1 MKKLA
6 KYFLQGVL
14 ILLPIVLTIYIV
26 VVVFKVTDSFLGRYF
41 LALGINIP
49 GLGLIS
55 ALALITLVGLL
66 GNWFVSKRIL
76 EFIDAAF
83 GRMPLIKLIYSIIKD
98 TLSAFVGNRSSF
110 ARAVMISLPG
120 SPEAKILGFITAE
133 ELEWLGLKDHVA
145 VYVLQSMQWAGIILL
160 VPKDQVTLLDVG
172 PEQALQFI
180 ISAGITGKS

>member
-6 KYFLQGVL
+6 KYFLEGVL
-14 ILLPIVLTIYIV
+14 ILFPLVLTIYIV
-26 VVVFKVTDSFLGRYF
+26 ITVFKITDSFLGRYF
-41 LALGINIP
+41 QAAGINIP

-55 ALALITLVGLL
+55 ALAIITLIGLL
-66 GNWFVSKRIL
+66 GSWFVSKRIID
-76 EFIDAAF
+76 FIDTLF
-83 GRMPLIKLIYSIIKD
+83 GRMPLVKLIYSIIKD
-98 TLSAFVGNRSSF
+98 TLAAFIGNRSSF

-120 SPEAKILGFITAE
+120 SPETKILGFITSE
-133 ELEWLGLKDHVA
+133 ELEWLGLKEYVA

-160 VPKDQVTLLDVG
+160 VPKSQVTLLDVS